1 MSQLV
6 GKVIVVTGAGAG
18 LGRAVALR
26 YAAEGAQVVAVS
38 LVEHELLALQA
49 SAGEHASALTLVTSD
64 VSDPAS
70 VEAVA
75 RRVLDQ
81 FGRIDV
87 LFNNAGILIVK
98 PIEETS
104 VEEWDRLMAT
114 NLRGPFLY
122 CRAFVP
128 AMKAQCDGVIL
139 NMSSGSGI
147 KGFIGECGYCPS
159 KHGIEG
165 LTKTLALELA
175 PWDIRVIALTPGVG
189 MHTPMSE
196 SHYTEEERKTWQDP
210 AVLASAFVYLA
221 QERNPA
227 LSGRRLNAYE
237 IAQQVERGAA
247 VVL

>member
-1 MSQLV
+1 MKLE
-6 GKVIVVTGAGAG
+6 GKVAVVTGAGAG

-38 LVEHELLALQA
+38 IYEHELTELREA
-49 SAGEHASALTLVTSD
+49 AGAHASALTTVAGD
-64 VSDPAS
+64 VGDPDA
-70 VEAVA
+70 VDAVA
-75 RRVLDQ
+75 RLVLDR

-87 LFNNAGILIVK
+87 LVNNAGIIILK

-104 VEEWDRLMAT
+104 VAEWDKVMAT

-128 AMKAQCDGVIL
+128 AMKAQRDGVIL

-165 LTKTLALELA
+165 LTKTLALELE
-175 PWDIRVIALTPGVG
+175 PWNIRVISLTPGVG
-189 MHTPMSE
+189 INTPMSE
-196 SHYTEEERKTWQDP
+196 SHYTEEQRQTWQDP
-210 AVLASAFVYLA
+210 AVLASCFVALA
-221 QERNPA
+221 RERNPA

-237 IAQQVERGAA
+237 IAQKEERGEPIA
-247 VVL
+247 